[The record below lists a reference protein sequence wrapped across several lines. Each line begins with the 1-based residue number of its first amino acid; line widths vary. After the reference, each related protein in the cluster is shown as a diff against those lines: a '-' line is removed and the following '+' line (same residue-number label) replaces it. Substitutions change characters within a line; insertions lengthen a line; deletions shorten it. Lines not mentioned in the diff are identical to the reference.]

1 MKKDL
6 REFLKEIRDEEII
19 PIGLELKVSDSKEEK
34 DLVEEIDEYIE
45 VERSFGRK
53 KIATAMHK
61 VISKLKIE
69 EESDRKFFNNLK
81 SAIENSI
88 ENSPKFFKNSLK
100 KKVECYN
107 KNFFQIEDVL
117 PLLRKRNRINF
128 LRVHK
133 LEKAIIYELLPL
145 KGEIYNQ
152 KKYYDYKINLINH
165 SVVIKEK
172 KYDKIYEENY
182 GRIIRKKGDF
192 YFIEKDKKIYLFRNK
207 QEVFSGYYM
216 KTPKDELLKTEY
228 IRRIF
233 VFSSKEKNILV
244 KFDTYF
250 TNVEKIEEFIIL
262 PNKRKVKD
270 NIIDQ
275 YYVNEYYSYK
285 EDNKTVLYNKYGYN
299 MSRDIDLKSISTQK
313 IEILNSN
320 SYDSL
325 PILKITYRVLRNI
338 FKDSNNIGEVKKDK
352 EILLNSYILLFDKY
366 VFELN
371 SRGALIDESES
382 THKERDIGK
391 ENIKRYQIREIEKIY
406 INDIRNVEEEYQ
418 EWDKENWYKE
428 KLTFSS
434 NGKLEKFISKRAIII
449 WTILLEK
456 RYSQDII
463 YAKEK
468 NKVEFK
474 NENFLDFF
482 RSYYNLNDICNG
494 IIQIK
499 NKLNKRKVVFLSKIS
514 QKYNCPPTSE
524 YSKNICGIKDK
535 EYLEFLI
542 SFFEKKQFEEYTD
555 EMWNFI
561 DYLWKWKEK
570 IENTIIIIEKYAIKE
585 WMEELKK
592 DIKNLKNDS
601 YEEEEIS
608 KKITENI
615 KFITSNVSESFEIAE
630 FKELINI
637 LMSYNFNES
646 EIEYYINSIQIRLD
660 TFDEEI
666 LDEADNKLRENII
679 DKKRSCDYLQ
689 VLNKVNNEIKLFLD
703 DHDGKELY
711 NLFLKMRELFKK
723 E

>member
-1 MKKDL
+1 MEKDL

-19 PIGLELKVSDSKEEK
+19 PIGLELKVRDSKEEEE
-34 DLVEEIDEYIE
+34 LVYEIEKYIE
-45 VERSFGRK
+45 KGRTLGRI
-53 KIATAMHK
+53 KIATAMNK
-61 VISKLKIE
+61 VVSKKIKK
-69 EESDRKFFNNLK
+69 ESDEEFFYDLK
-81 SAIENSI
+81 NSIENSI
-88 ENSPKFFKNSLK
+88 ENSPKIFKDSLNG
-100 KKVECYN
+100 KVKYYN
-107 KNFFQIEDVL
+107 ENFFQTEDVL
-117 PLLRKRNRINF
+117 PLVRKRNRINF
-128 LRVHK
+128 LRAHK
-133 LEKAIIYELLPL
+133 LGNAIIYELLPL
-145 KGEIYNQ
+145 EGEIYDQ
-152 KKYYDYKINLINH
+152 EKKYYDYKIDLVNY
-165 SVVIKEK
+165 SVIIKEK
-172 KYDKIYEENY
+172 EYDKIYEEKY
-182 GRIIRKKGDF
+182 GRIIRKKGNF

-207 QEVFSGYYM
+207 REVFSGYYM

-233 VFSSKEKNILV
+233 IFSSKEKNILV
-244 KFDTYF
+244 KFDIQF
-250 TNVEKIEEFIIL
+250 TNVEKVEEFIIL
-262 PNKRKVKD
+262 PNRRKVKD

-313 IEILNSN
+313 IEMLNSN
-320 SYDSL
+320 SYNNL

-366 VFELN
+366 VFELS
-371 SRGALIDESES
+371 SRDALIDENES

-391 ENIKRYQIREIEKIY
+391 ENIERYQIREIEKIY
-406 INDIRNVEEEYQ
+406 INNIRNVEEEYQ

-434 NGKLEKFISKRAIII
+434 NGKLKKFISKRAIII
-449 WTILLEK
+449 FTILSEK

-463 YAKEK
+463 YVKEK

-514 QKYNCPPTSE
+514 QKYNCPPASE

-542 SFFEKKQFEEYTD
+542 SFFEKKQSGEYTD

-561 DYLWKWKEK
+561 DYLSEWKEK

-592 DIKNLKNDS
+592 DIENLKNDS
-601 YEEEEIS
+601 YEEKEII
-608 KKITENI
+608 KKINENI
-615 KFITSNVSESFEIAE
+615 KLIDSNVSESFEIVE
-630 FKELINI
+630 FKELINN
-637 LMSYNFNES
+637 LRSYNFNKN
-646 EIEYYINSIQIRLD
+646 EIENYINSIQIKLD
-660 TFDEEI
+660 IFDEKI
-666 LDEADNKLRENII
+666 LDEVDNKLRENII
-679 DKKRSCDYLQ
+679 DKNRSCDYLQ
-689 VLNKVNNEIKLFLD
+689 VLNKANNEIKLFLD
-703 DHDGKELY
+703 DHDGKEFY
-711 NLFLKMRELFKK
+711 NLFLKMREIF
-723 E
+723 